1 MEQQMIEVRQPSRLW
16 NILRWIPF
24 GSMAVTALAIAGT
37 MAAGGMVRITGWYLM
52 QILPPAIGLISL
64 IVIAVYAV
72 VKKRTS
78 RAWKL
83 TLALSVIS
91 LLPLVTWFVPVAYPA
106 SLGTMSPSA
115 TVRLPADEP
124 LRVAWGG
131 DSIRTNQHAAVPD
144 QRWAYDFVVEPYFT
158 GSSNLDDYG
167 CYGTPVLAPAGGT
180 VVSAHDGEPDEVPG
194 VPSNNVAAA
203 TGNHVMI
210 RLEETDTYLVIA
222 HLKQGSVAVETGDT
236 VEEGQVI
243 GECGNSGNTSEPH
256 IHIHHQRQ
264 DPTVFPLNFAEGLPL
279 YFRDHDGPAMPVGG
293 FLIEGDSFTPTGD
306 VVRHI
311 GK

>member
-1 MEQQMIEVRQPSRLW
+1 MEQQMFEGRQPSRLW

-24 GSMAVTALAIAGT
+24 GSMAVTALAIAA
-37 MAAGGMVRITGWYLM
+37 MMVAGGMVRITGWYLM
-52 QILPPAIGLISL
+52 QLLPPAIGLITL

-78 RAWKL
+78 RAWKS
-83 TLALSVIS
+83 TLALSLIS
-91 LLPLVTWFVPVAYPA
+91 LLPLITWFVPVAYPS
-106 SLGTMSPSA
+106 SLHTMSPSA
-115 TVRLPADEP
+115 TLRLPADGP

-144 QRWAYDFVVEPYFT
+144 QRWAYDLVVEPYFT

-167 CYGTPVLAPAGGT
+167 CYGIPVVAPADGT

-222 HLKQGSVAVETGDT
+222 HLKRGSVAVETGDT

-264 DPTVFPLNFAEGLPL
+264 DPTIFPLNFAEGLPL

-293 FLIEGDSFTPTGD
+293 FLIEGDSFTATGD
-306 VVRHI
+306 VVQHI